1 MASKLGIWFGLAQ
14 AVQFVIKTFND
25 FQESQKI
32 LVQATGASGE
42 SLKKMSEN
50 VLHLQSS
57 VNQGQS
63 EIAEAVGEINT
74 RLGLT

>member
-42 SLKKMSEN
+42 ALKKMSET
-50 VLHLQSS
+50 VVHLQSS

>member
-1 MASKLGIWFGLAQ
+1 
-14 AVQFVIKTFND
+14 
-25 FQESQKI
+25 
-32 LVQATGASGE
+32 
-42 SLKKMSEN
+42 MSEN

>member
-42 SLKKMSEN
+42 ALKKMSEN